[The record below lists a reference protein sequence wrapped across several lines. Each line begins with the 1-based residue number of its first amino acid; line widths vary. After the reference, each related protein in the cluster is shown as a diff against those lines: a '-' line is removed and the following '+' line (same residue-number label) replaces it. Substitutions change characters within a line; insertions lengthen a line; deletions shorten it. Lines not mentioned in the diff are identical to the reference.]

1 MLFTVYLTYLSVSC
15 MRPDI
20 VRIEEK
26 LRSIRRG
33 GYKVVLYLATLIISL
48 SIVNY
53 IFGEA
58 PFTEVPGFL
67 QPYRESIMLMRPL
80 LIYVRAAL
88 IFIFGYLA
96 LNSICT
102 IIYIYVL
109 RVADRNTAATI
120 KSLVRISGIAILLGL
135 VGSVFNVSP
144 AAALTIGSFGG
155 MIVGFAFQTTMTH
168 VIAGVFL
175 LITRP
180 FSYGDTITV
189 AGQTGVVKEIR
200 LMHLVLDAGEEE
212 ILIPS
217 GTVVTKILR
226 RKVSQQN

>member
-1 MLFTVYLTYLSVSC
+1 MH
-15 MRPDI
+15 PDI
-20 VRIEEK
+20 AEVKER

-33 GYKVVLYLATLIISL
+33 GYKVILYLTTLILSL

-58 PFTEVPGFL
+58 PFAEIPSFL
-67 QPYRESIMLMRPL
+67 QPYKGSIVLMRPF

-102 IIYIYVL
+102 IIYIYAL
-109 RVADRNTAATI
+109 RVADRNAAATI
-120 KSLVRISGIAILLGL
+120 KSLARISGIAVLLGL

-144 AAALTIGSFGG
+144 ADALTIGSFGG

-200 LMHLVLDAGEEE
+200 LMHLILDAGGEE

-226 RKVSQQN
+226 RKISQQD